1 MLKEVMKNVSFICA
15 SMHVYKHRGEI
26 QSRRKCLGKKL
37 VHFKIKELLLRL
49 FNNIHSK
56 NKLMLFRTE

>member
-1 MLKEVMKNVSFICA
+1 MFHLFVPLCI
-15 SMHVYKHRGEI
+15 YIKHRGEI
-26 QSRRKCLGKKL
+26 QSRRHSPPKCLGKKL
-37 VHFKIKELLLRL
+37 VQFKIEALLLRL

>member
-1 MLKEVMKNVSFICA
+1 MFHLFVPLCI
-15 SMHVYKHRGEI
+15 YIKHRGEI
-26 QSRRKCLGKKL
+26 QSRRQCLGKKL
-37 VHFKIKELLLRL
+37 VQFKIEALLLRL